1 MRHFTLAILAAA
13 AAIAFASCEKPPVE
27 PENPTPVGPIDD
39 PTTAGGIT
47 DQLVEFLTN
56 EQGDTTAFQ
65 ISYTSWMEVDG
76 EKVSVPLKVY
86 YRVLDTTYNLQN
98 GASGMAYDDEV
109 YGYRRCGELHDGAVT
124 IVDSAIYRI
133 FSCREY
139 SFELECRYESAAYN
153 TGNTSQTMP
162 YRRVKKIIMSSLGK
176 PIDAEVIN
184 GCMHVVLRFE
194 CKIFIDN
201 EVYYVPFRIT
211 ETWPYS

>member
-13 AAIAFASCEKPPVE
+13 AAIAFASCEKTPVE

-47 DQLVEFLTN
+47 DQLVEFLPN

-86 YRVLDTTYNLQN
+86 YRVLDTTFYLSEP
-98 GASGMAYDDEV
+98 SGMRYDDEN
-109 YGYRRCGELHDGAVT
+109 YGYRRCGERHDGAVT

-133 FSCREY
+133 FSCDEY
-139 SFELECRYESAAYN
+139 SFELECRYESAAYD

-162 YRRVKKIIMSSLGK
+162 YQRVEKIRMSSLGK

-184 GCMHVVLRFE
+184 GRMHVVLRFE
-194 CKIFIDN
+194 CEIFIDN
-201 EVYYVPFRIT
+201 EVYSVPFRIT

>member
-1 MRHFTLAILAAA
+1 M
-13 AAIAFASCEKPPVE
+13 
-27 PENPTPVGPIDD
+27 
-39 PTTAGGIT
+39 
-47 DQLVEFLTN
+47 
-56 EQGDTTAFQ
+56 
-65 ISYTSWMEVDG
+65 
-76 EKVSVPLKVY
+76 PLKVY
-86 YRVLDTTYNLQN
+86 YRVLDTTFNLQN

-139 SFELECRYESAAYN
+139 SFELECRYESAAYD

-184 GCMHVVLRFE
+184 GRMHVVLRFE
-194 CKIFIDN
+194 CEIFIDN
-201 EVYYVPFRIT
+201 EVRIRDQNQQRCSLNT
-211 ETWPYS
+211 NLCSSSSFLQTDFQILSVLWRVLHKSSERRKMVGRAGDMIPGAYAPAIFLRPYGA